1 MEVRRSGCS
10 RRWRRAGL
18 ATERREGTA
27 AFMGHKLSDG
37 GMDRGGVCIEVMG
50 GEGMLNGVGEGV
62 DDGDGSGESAGSAA
76 GIGMASQRT
85 QHKAMSRPFGQ
96 LSRGS
101 SNGREERLTVYTSIA
116 RKHEYFHPEPGFRGW
131 LTYDR
136 CR

>member
-10 RRWRRAGL
+10 RRWSRAGL

-50 GEGMLNGVGEGV
+50 GEGMLDGV
-62 DDGDGSGESAGSAA
+62 

-85 QHKAMSRPFGQ
+85 QHKAMSRRFGQ

-101 SNGREERLTVYTSIA
+101 RRTTDCV
-116 RKHEYFHPEPGFRGW
+116 
-131 LTYDR
+131 
-136 CR
+136 